1 MEASKLPWR
10 RGRSALLCGVAVTAM
25 ALTAQQAAAAPDR
38 PSGAA
43 PMNDAF
49 TQASDEFQVPRALLV
64 AVGYGETHL
73 DDHDG
78 EPSSANGYGVMHLVS
93 NPERQTLEEAA
104 KLTGEPA
111 SELRT
116 NTVSNIRGGA
126 AVLRAYAD
134 ALKLTAADR
143 EDLAEWYPVVA
154 RYGGYSDAT
163 LARLYADTV
172 YEIVGTGV
180 RARVEDGGTVVTE
193 AQQVTPDRGQYGLV
207 RSLDS
212 LAAQSD
218 DYPAA
223 HWVAANSGNY
233 ASGRTA
239 AIDTIVIHVTQGSYA
254 GTISWFQDPAAEVS
268 AHYVVR
274 SSDGDVT
281 QMVRDS
287 DTAWHAKSAN
297 ARSLGIEHEGY
308 VDNAS
313 WFTDAMYNASAALTR
328 HLTDVHGIPRDRA
341 HIVGHGEVPG
351 NDHTDPGPNWDW
363 DTYMALVKG

>member
-1 MEASKLPWR
+1 MEASKLPWK
-10 RGRSALLCGVAVTAM
+10 RGRSALLCGVAVTAI
-25 ALTAQQAAAAPDR
+25 ALTAQQAAAVAE
-38 PSGAA
+38 PSGSAG
-43 PMNDAF
+43 MNDAF
-49 TQASDEFQVPRALLV
+49 TRAAAEYQVPRALLV

-73 DDHDG
+73 DSHDG

-93 NPERQTLEEAA
+93 NPQRSTLEKASN
-104 KLTGEPA
+104 LTGVPV

-116 NTVSNIRGGA
+116 NTASNIRGGA

-134 ALKLTAADR
+134 ALKLTAAER
-143 EDLAEWYPVVA
+143 GDLAEWYPVVA

-172 YEIVGTGV
+172 YEIVEKGV
-180 RARVEDGGTVVTE
+180 RAEVEDGGTVVTE
-193 AQQVTPDRGQYGLV
+193 AEQVTPDRGQYSSV

-212 LAAQSD
+212 TAAQSD

-223 HWVAANSGNY
+223 HWVPADSGNY

-239 AIDTIVIHVTQGSYA
+239 AIDTIVIHVAQGSYA
-254 GTISWFQDPAAEVS
+254 GTISWFQDPAAESS
-268 AHYVVR
+268 AHYVIR

-297 ARSLGIEHEGY
+297 SHSLGIEHEGY
-308 VDNAS
+308 IEDAS
-313 WFTDAMYNASAALTR
+313 WFTDAMYNASAALVR
-328 HLTDVHGIPRDRA
+328 HLTAVYGIPRDRE

-351 NDHTDPGPNWDW
+351 NDHTDPGPSWDW
-363 DTYMALVKG
+363 DTYMALVNR